1 MNYDAITTNNIL
13 KKHTPFYF
21 HYRDGR
27 NRKDDYMATIFSY
40 QNTKGTFFKVRGYLG
55 VDPLTGK
62 QVNINKGG
70 FNTKKEANN
79 YLRKAILDLEN
90 SKYLVVKKEKKNTYQ
105 EAYEEWIEIYRNNVK
120 ESTLHK
126 TMVVFRDHILPKFGK
141 YKIDLIS
148 INSLQKQAYEW
159 HSKYKNYKKMIN
171 YTFAVFNYAFRM
183 GYISSNPKDKFIMP
197 KKVQEQQDDDLKYYT
212 REELITLF
220 KYLEKDATNEWFTFF
235 RLLAYT
241 GIRKGECLAL
251 TWNDIDF
258 KNNTLTVNKTIS
270 VGLNNKQIIQDPKSF
285 NSFRTISIDTNTMTI
300 LKKWKTEQASM
311 LLKFGHNSMNKN
323 QLLFST
329 ASRNK
334 MYTLSKPRTILKK
347 VCDKNNFK
355 FIHIHGF
362 RHTHAS
368 LLFESG
374 VTMESVKERLGHS
387 DIQTTV
393 NIYTHITQKNKD
405 KTAKKFANYMG
416 I

>member
-1 MNYDAITTNNIL
+1 
-13 KKHTPFYF
+13 
-21 HYRDGR
+21 
-27 NRKDDYMATIFSY
+27 MATIFSY

-105 EAYEEWIEIYRNNVK
+105 EAYEEWLEIYRNNVK

-126 TMVVFRDHILPKFGK
+126 TMVIFRDHILPKFGK

-197 KKVQEQQDDDLKYYT
+197 KKVQEQQDEDLKYYT

-285 NSFRTISIDTNTMTI
+285 NSFRTISIDTNTMII

>member
-1 MNYDAITTNNIL
+1 
-13 KKHTPFYF
+13 
-21 HYRDGR
+21 
-27 NRKDDYMATIFSY
+27 MATIFSY

-105 EAYEEWIEIYRNNVK
+105 EAYEEWLEIYRNNVK

-197 KKVQEQQDDDLKYYT
+197 KKVQEQQDEDLKYYT

-220 KYLEKDATNEWFTFF
+220 KYLEKDSTNEWFTFF

-270 VGLNNKQIIQDPKSF
+270 VGLNNKQIVQDPKSF

-300 LKKWKTEQASM
+300 LKKWKTEQASI
-311 LLKFGHNSMNKN
+311 LLKFGYNSMNKN

>member
-1 MNYDAITTNNIL
+1 
-13 KKHTPFYF
+13 
-21 HYRDGR
+21 
-27 NRKDDYMATIFSY
+27 MATIFSY

-105 EAYEEWIEIYRNNVK
+105 EAYEEWVEIYRNNVK

-197 KKVQEQQDDDLKYYT
+197 KKVQEQQDEDLKYYT

-311 LLKFGHNSMNKN
+311 LLKFGHNSMHKN

>member
-1 MNYDAITTNNIL
+1 
-13 KKHTPFYF
+13 
-21 HYRDGR
+21 
-27 NRKDDYMATIFSY
+27 MATIFSY

-105 EAYEEWIEIYRNNVK
+105 EAYEEWLEIYRNNVK

-197 KKVQEQQDDDLKYYT
+197 KKVQEQQDEDLKYYT

-270 VGLNNKQIIQDPKSF
+270 VGLNNKQIVQDPKSF

-311 LLKFGHNSMNKN
+311 LLKFGYNSMNKN

>member
-1 MNYDAITTNNIL
+1 
-13 KKHTPFYF
+13 
-21 HYRDGR
+21 
-27 NRKDDYMATIFSY
+27 
-40 QNTKGTFFKVRGYLG
+40 
-55 VDPLTGK
+55 
-62 QVNINKGG
+62 
-70 FNTKKEANN
+70 
-79 YLRKAILDLEN
+79 
-90 SKYLVVKKEKKNTYQ
+90 
-105 EAYEEWIEIYRNNVK
+105 
-120 ESTLHK
+120 
-126 TMVVFRDHILPKFGK
+126 
-141 YKIDLIS
+141 
-148 INSLQKQAYEW
+148 
-159 HSKYKNYKKMIN
+159 
-171 YTFAVFNYAFRM
+171 
-183 GYISSNPKDKFIMP
+183 MP
-197 KKVQEQQDDDLKYYT
+197 KKVQEQQDEDLKYYT

-270 VGLNNKQIIQDPKSF
+270 VGLNNKQIVQDPKSF

-300 LKKWKTEQASM
+300 LKKWKTEQASI
-311 LLKFGHNSMNKN
+311 LLKFGYNSMNKN

>member
-1 MNYDAITTNNIL
+1 
-13 KKHTPFYF
+13 
-21 HYRDGR
+21 
-27 NRKDDYMATIFSY
+27 MATIFSY

-90 SKYLVVKKEKKNTYQ
+90 SKYLVVKKEKKNKYQ
-105 EAYEEWIEIYRNNVK
+105 EAYEEWLEIYRNNVK

-197 KKVQEQQDDDLKYYT
+197 KKVQEQQDEDLKYYT

-220 KYLEKDATNEWFTFF
+220 KYLEKDSTNEWFTFF

-270 VGLNNKQIIQDPKSF
+270 VGLNNKQIVQDPKSF

-300 LKKWKTEQASM
+300 LKKWKTEQASI
-311 LLKFGHNSMNKN
+311 LLKFGYNSMNKN

>member
-1 MNYDAITTNNIL
+1 
-13 KKHTPFYF
+13 
-21 HYRDGR
+21 
-27 NRKDDYMATIFSY
+27 MATIFSY

-105 EAYEEWIEIYRNNVK
+105 EAYEEWLEIYRNNVK

-126 TMVVFRDHILPKFGK
+126 TMVIFRDHILPKFGK

-159 HSKYKNYKKMIN
+159 HSKYKNYKKIIN

-197 KKVQEQQDDDLKYYT
+197 KKVQEQQDEDLKYYT

>member
-1 MNYDAITTNNIL
+1 
-13 KKHTPFYF
+13 
-21 HYRDGR
+21 
-27 NRKDDYMATIFSY
+27 MATIFSY

-105 EAYEEWIEIYRNNVK
+105 EAYEEWLEIYRNNVK

-126 TMVVFRDHILPKFGK
+126 TMVVFRDHIIPKFGK
-141 YKIDLIS
+141 YKINLIT
-148 INSLQKQAYEW
+148 INTLQKQAYEW

-171 YTFAVFNYAFRM
+171 YTFAVFNYAHRM

-197 KKVQEQQDDDLKYYT
+197 KKVQEQQNEDLKYYT
-212 REELITLF
+212 KEELITLF
-220 KYLEKDATNEWFTFF
+220 RYLEKDATNEWLTFF

-285 NSFRTISIDTNTMTI
+285 NSFRTISIDTNTMMI

>member
-1 MNYDAITTNNIL
+1 
-13 KKHTPFYF
+13 
-21 HYRDGR
+21 
-27 NRKDDYMATIFSY
+27 MATIFSY

-55 VDPLTGK
+55 EDPLTGK

-285 NSFRTISIDTNTMTI
+285 NSFRTISIDTNTMTK

>member
-1 MNYDAITTNNIL
+1 
-13 KKHTPFYF
+13 
-21 HYRDGR
+21 
-27 NRKDDYMATIFSY
+27 MATIFSY

-105 EAYEEWIEIYRNNVK
+105 EAYEEWLEIYRNNVK

-126 TMVVFRDHILPKFGK
+126 TMVIFRDHILPKFGK

-197 KKVQEQQDDDLKYYT
+197 KKVQEQQDEDLKYYT

>member
-1 MNYDAITTNNIL
+1 
-13 KKHTPFYF
+13 
-21 HYRDGR
+21 
-27 NRKDDYMATIFSY
+27 MATITSY
-40 QNTKGTFFKVRGYLG
+40 KNNKGTFFKVKGYLG
-55 VDPLTGK
+55 VDPMTGK

-70 FNTKKEANN
+70 FNTKKDANN
-79 YLRKAILDLEN
+79 YLRKASLDLEN
-90 SKYLVVKKEKKNTYQ
+90 NKYLVSKKEKKNTYQ
-105 EAYEEWIEIYRNNVK
+105 EAYEEWLEIYRNNVK

-126 TMVVFRDHILPKFGK
+126 TMVVFRDHIIPKLGK
-141 YKIDLIS
+141 YKINLIT
-148 INSLQKQAYEW
+148 INTLQKQAYEW

-171 YTFAVFNYAFRM
+171 YTFAVFNYAHRM

-197 KKVQEQQDDDLKYYT
+197 KKVQEQQNEDLKYYT
-212 REELITLF
+212 KEELITLF
-220 KYLEKDATNEWFTFF
+220 KHLEKDATNEWFTFF

-285 NSFRTISIDTNTMTI
+285 NSFRTISIDTNTMMI

-329 ASRNK
+329 ASSNK
-334 MYTLSKPRTILKK
+334 MYTLSKPRTVLKK

>member
-1 MNYDAITTNNIL
+1 
-13 KKHTPFYF
+13 
-21 HYRDGR
+21 
-27 NRKDDYMATIFSY
+27 MATIFSY

-105 EAYEEWIEIYRNNVK
+105 EAYEEWLEIYRNNVK

-285 NSFRTISIDTNTMTI
+285 NSFRTISIDTKTMTI

>member
-1 MNYDAITTNNIL
+1 
-13 KKHTPFYF
+13 
-21 HYRDGR
+21 
-27 NRKDDYMATIFSY
+27 MATIFSY

-105 EAYEEWIEIYRNNVK
+105 KAYEEWLEIYRNNVK

-126 TMVVFRDHILPKFGK
+126 TMVIFRDHILPKFGK

-159 HSKYKNYKKMIN
+159 HSKYKNYKKIIN

-197 KKVQEQQDDDLKYYT
+197 KKVQEQQDEDLKYYT

>member
-1 MNYDAITTNNIL
+1 
-13 KKHTPFYF
+13 
-21 HYRDGR
+21 
-27 NRKDDYMATIFSY
+27 MATITSY
-40 QNTKGTFFKVRGYLG
+40 KNNKGTFFKVKGYLG
-55 VDPLTGK
+55 VDPMTGK

-70 FNTKKEANN
+70 FNTKKDANN
-79 YLRKAILDLEN
+79 YLRKASLDLEN
-90 SKYLVVKKEKKNTYQ
+90 NKYLVSKKEKKNTYQ
-105 EAYEEWIEIYRNNVK
+105 EAYEEWLEIYRNNVK

-126 TMVVFRDHILPKFGK
+126 TMVVFRDHIIPKFGK
-141 YKIDLIS
+141 YKINLIT
-148 INSLQKQAYEW
+148 INTLQKQAYEW

-171 YTFAVFNYAFRM
+171 YTFAVFNYAHRM

-197 KKVQEQQDDDLKYYT
+197 KKVQEQQNEDLKYYT
-212 REELITLF
+212 KEELITLF
-220 KYLEKDATNEWFTFF
+220 KHLEKDATNEWFTFF

-285 NSFRTISIDTNTMTI
+285 NSFRTISIDTNTMMI

-329 ASRNK
+329 ASSNK
-334 MYTLSKPRTILKK
+334 MYTLSKPRTVLKK

-355 FIHIHGF
+355 FIYIHK
-362 RHTHAS
+362 
-368 LLFESG
+368 SG
-374 VTMESVKERLGHS
+374 IIPTL
-387 DIQTTV
+387 Q
-393 NIYTHITQKNKD
+393 Y
-405 KTAKKFANYMG
+405 
-416 I
+416 

>member
-1 MNYDAITTNNIL
+1 
-13 KKHTPFYF
+13 
-21 HYRDGR
+21 
-27 NRKDDYMATIFSY
+27 MATIFSY

-105 EAYEEWIEIYRNNVK
+105 EAYEEWVEIYRNNVK

-171 YTFAVFNYAFRM
+171 YTFTVFNYAFRM

-197 KKVQEQQDDDLKYYT
+197 KKVQEQQDEDLKYYT

-329 ASRNK
+329 ASKNK

>member
-1 MNYDAITTNNIL
+1 
-13 KKHTPFYF
+13 
-21 HYRDGR
+21 
-27 NRKDDYMATIFSY
+27 MATIFSY

-105 EAYEEWIEIYRNNVK
+105 EAYEEWLEIYRNNVK

-183 GYISSNPKDKFIMP
+183 VYISSNPKDKFIMP

-285 NSFRTISIDTNTMTI
+285 NSFRTISIDTKTMTI

>member
-1 MNYDAITTNNIL
+1 
-13 KKHTPFYF
+13 
-21 HYRDGR
+21 
-27 NRKDDYMATIFSY
+27 MATITSY
-40 QNTKGTFFKVRGYLG
+40 KNTKGTFFKIKGYLG

>member
-1 MNYDAITTNNIL
+1 
-13 KKHTPFYF
+13 
-21 HYRDGR
+21 
-27 NRKDDYMATIFSY
+27 MATIFSY

-197 KKVQEQQDDDLKYYT
+197 KKVQEQQDEDLKYYT

-285 NSFRTISIDTNTMTI
+285 NSFRTISIDTNTMMI

>member
-1 MNYDAITTNNIL
+1 
-13 KKHTPFYF
+13 
-21 HYRDGR
+21 
-27 NRKDDYMATIFSY
+27 MATIFSY

-79 YLRKAILDLEN
+79 YLRTAILDLEN

-105 EAYEEWIEIYRNNVK
+105 EAYEEWLEIYRNNVK

-126 TMVVFRDHILPKFGK
+126 TIVVFRDHILPKFGK

-323 QLLFST
+323 QLIFST

>member
-1 MNYDAITTNNIL
+1 
-13 KKHTPFYF
+13 
-21 HYRDGR
+21 
-27 NRKDDYMATIFSY
+27 MATIFSY

-105 EAYEEWIEIYRNNVK
+105 EAYEEWLEIYRNNVK

-126 TMVVFRDHILPKFGK
+126 TIVVFRDHILPKFGK

-323 QLLFST
+323 QLIFST

>member
-1 MNYDAITTNNIL
+1 
-13 KKHTPFYF
+13 
-21 HYRDGR
+21 
-27 NRKDDYMATIFSY
+27 MATIFSY

>member
-1 MNYDAITTNNIL
+1 
-13 KKHTPFYF
+13 
-21 HYRDGR
+21 
-27 NRKDDYMATIFSY
+27 MATIFSY

-126 TMVVFRDHILPKFGK
+126 TMVIFRDHILPKFGK

>member
-1 MNYDAITTNNIL
+1 
-13 KKHTPFYF
+13 
-21 HYRDGR
+21 
-27 NRKDDYMATIFSY
+27 MATIFSY

-105 EAYEEWIEIYRNNVK
+105 EAYEEWLEIYRNNVK

-197 KKVQEQQDDDLKYYT
+197 KKVQEQQDEDLKYYT

-270 VGLNNKQIIQDPKSF
+270 VGLNNKQIVQDPKSF

-300 LKKWKTEQASM
+300 LKKWKTEQASI
-311 LLKFGHNSMNKN
+311 LLKFGYNSMNKN

>member
-1 MNYDAITTNNIL
+1 MT
-13 KKHTPFYF
+13 
-21 HYRDGR
+21 
-27 NRKDDYMATIFSY
+27 TIFSY

-90 SKYLVVKKEKKNTYQ
+90 SKYLVVKKEKKHTYQ
-105 EAYEEWIEIYRNNVK
+105 EAYEEWVEIYRNNVK

-197 KKVQEQQDDDLKYYT
+197 KKVQEQQDEDLKYYT

>member
-1 MNYDAITTNNIL
+1 
-13 KKHTPFYF
+13 
-21 HYRDGR
+21 
-27 NRKDDYMATIFSY
+27 MATITSY
-40 QNTKGTFFKVRGYLG
+40 KNTKGTFFKIKVYLG